1 MEDEYKLTRRVIMNI
16 VKVEVG
22 GGNIAVVSSSEILI
36 GDVQSAMDLM
46 ATVQYEAGCDRI
58 VINKSL
64 LSESFFDLKT
74 RLAGEILQKFINY
87 RVKVAIIGNFSV
99 YTSQNFQDFIYE
111 CNSGNDIFFLPT
123 EQQAIEKLSML
134 K

>member
-1 MEDEYKLTRRVIMNI
+1 MNI
-16 VKVEVG
+16 AKVETG
-22 GGNIAVVSSSEILI
+22 GENIAVVSGSDIVIE
-36 GDVQSAMDLM
+36 DVQSALDLM
-46 ATVQYEAGCDRI
+46 ATVHYESGCDRI
-58 VINKSL
+58 VIHKSL

-87 RVKVAIIGNFSV
+87 RVKIAFIGDFSV
-99 YTSQNFQDFIYE
+99 YPSQSFQDFIYE
-111 CNSGNDIFFLPT
+111 CNRGNDIFFLPT

>member
-1 MEDEYKLTRRVIMNI
+1 MKIR
-16 VKVEVG
+16 KVEVHG
-22 GGNIAVVSSSEILI
+22 NNIAVVSSSEILI
-36 GDVQSAMDLM
+36 KDVQSALDFI
-46 ATVQYEAGCDRI
+46 ATVQYEADCNRI

-87 RVKVAIIGNFSV
+87 RVKIAIIGDFSV
-99 YTSQNFQDFIYE
+99 YENQSLKDFIYE
-111 CNSGNDIFFLPT
+111 CNNGNDIFFLPT
-123 EQQAIEKLSML
+123 EQQAIEKVSML